1 TVAGIIISIGVFV
14 IFLAGAFALFQKEIN
29 NWEVN
34 SQRREIHLKDVDY
47 DRILAE
53 VAKKGYQMYARDFRI
68 QLGENRGTHLAISAG
83 KPSNKISKDSLSQLA
98 PADSLAYVKA
108 TARINYVVDIKSYE
122 LMEPNEYG
130 KAGQIGWILTQL
142 HYFRQIPVVGIYLA
156 GILSI
161 LLLFALVSGVVIHWK
176 KIVSNFFT
184 FRLKSSIKNLWTDG
198 HVALG
203 VLGLPYQFMYAV
215 TGTLFGL
222 TIFALPII
230 YLVFGDVNKAAAI
243 ILPRNENYELMGE
256 ADQIHSI
263 NTYVQEF
270 LGNLPSKDV
279 KGFQMT
285 VKSYGDQNAHLN
297 LTSNI
302 DTDLNFAGY
311 AQSEFRLDDGELI
324 YGKRLEE
331 SSFRTSSLSF
341 FVGLH
346 FGNFGGLL
354 VQIIY
359 FIMAILTCFV
369 IVSGVMIWLVARE
382 KKTYAHK
389 AKFNKNVGAIYLGAC
404 LGLYPAIAAL
414 FVTAKILPLD
424 MEGRYQVINYVF
436 FGFWLLY
443 TVYAYFIKSSHRINK
458 HAMLLAGVLGLA
470 IPISNGVITGL
481 WFWKSL
487 GMGYSDS
494 FLVDVS
500 WLVMGVI
507 ALLAAWKAKP
517 VDKKQRVG
525 VEAGFVPVT
534 PTKKITISDPILTT
548 NPSDH

>member
-1 TVAGIIISIGVFV
+1 SVSPHQTLKRIVVVWKVF
-14 IFLAGAFALFQKEIN
+14 LPGRSL
-29 NWEVN
+29 
-34 SQRREIHLKDVDY
+34 
-47 DRILAE
+47 
-53 VAKKGYQMYARDFRI
+53 
-68 QLGENRGTHLAISAG
+68 QLGFVG
-83 KPSNKISKDSLSQLA
+83 SN
-98 PADSLAYVKA
+98 
-108 TARINYVVDIKSYE
+108 
-122 LMEPNEYG
+122 
-130 KAGQIGWILTQL
+130 
-142 HYFRQIPVVGIYLA
+142 VVGLV
-156 GILSI
+156 SI

-215 TGTLFGL
+215 TGTIFGL
-222 TIFALPII
+222 TILALPII
-230 YLVFGDVNKAAAI
+230 YLVFGDVNKGAAI
-243 ILPRNENYELMGE
+243 ILPRNENYELIGKV
-256 ADQIHSI
+256 DQIHSI
-263 NTYVQEF
+263 NTHVQEF
-270 LGNLPSKDV
+270 LGNLPSQDV

-285 VKSYGDQNAHLN
+285 VKSYGDQNSHLN

-302 DTDLNFAGY
+302 DTDLNFAGF
-311 AQSEFRLDDGELI
+311 AQSEFRLDDGELV
-324 YGKRLEE
+324 YEKRLEE

-341 FVGLH
+341 FIGLH

-404 LGLYPAIAAL
+404 LGLYPAIAIL
-414 FVTAKILPLD
+414 FVTSKILPLD
-424 MEGRYQVINYVF
+424 MEGRYQVINAVF

-443 TVYAYFIKSSHRINK
+443 TIYAYVIKNNYKINK
-458 HAMLLAGVLGLA
+458 QALFLAGFLGLA

-487 GMGYSDS
+487 GMGNSDS

-517 VDKKQRVG
+517 VDKKKRVG
-525 VEAGFVPVT
+525 VEAGIVPVT
-534 PTKKITISDPILTT
+534 PAKKMTISDPILTT
-548 NPSDH
+548 NPSGN